1 MKKFKYFLFILF
13 TLHLSAFSEEVKL
26 EKILGNGAL
35 FCGPSIAGVN
45 FLTAM
50 LKDENGK
57 SQLGKH
63 DPNWMKNYRLVKL
76 DKAQEIRAVT
86 DIQATILNIPVTKLT
101 YTIGFN
107 GNEFSGYKMDL
118 QISRKKLIETLKES
132 SDLRIKNE
140 LKNFNSDFWRNFG
153 IDRGEKT
160 ILNCTIAG

>member
-1 MKKFKYFLFILF
+1 MKIFKYFLPILF
-13 TLHLSAFSEEVKL
+13 VVHFSAFSEEIKL

-86 DIQATILNIPVTKLT
+86 DIQATILNVPVTKLT

-132 SDLRIKNE
+132 SDPRIKNE
-140 LKNFNSDFWRNFG
+140 LKNFNSDFWRDFG